1 MNFCCGIK
9 FKNKSN
15 GSADQYQSIFFFF
28 ENSYK
33 YFLANQSQAKPK
45 EISQAISRSTSTE
58 SRETKSSSTL
68 TENDVTTTSCG
79 PDYPKILVDQ
89 SNYVN
94 WLHENSRS
102 RRTQT
107 TTNQMTSTST
117 ETEPMKTEKVDQ
129 SATRIDAGTD
139 PIEELAPQRHHH
151 FSPPPLNE
159 TSSPPI
165 SLPEINQSETRA
177 EPREF
182 DPFVNDENE
191 IIYLFRSKSTDE
203 EEGDGSLSGDSCGE
217 GEMRSL
223 RCKETRDL
231 AIGPDEPIDDVID
244 DVMMTKVEE
253 FVKNNPDEVKKLLG
267 IEDKSFS
274 IGKFTSIFGH
284 FIL

>member
-1 MNFCCGIK
+1 
-9 FKNKSN
+9 
-15 GSADQYQSIFFFF
+15 
-28 ENSYK
+28 
-33 YFLANQSQAKPK
+33 
-45 EISQAISRSTSTE
+45 
-58 SRETKSSSTL
+58 L

-117 ETEPMKTEKVDQ
+117 ETEPMKIEEKVDQ
-129 SATRIDAGTD
+129 SQTRIDAGTD
-139 PIEELAPQRHHH
+139 PIEELAPQRHH

-165 SLPEINQSETRA
+165 SLPEINQSEARA

-231 AIGPDEPIDDVID
+231 AIGPDEPIDDVDIMSNVD
-244 DVMMTKVEE
+244 DVIMSKVEE
-253 FVKNNPDEVKKLLG
+253 FVKNNPEEVKKLLG
-267 IEDKSFS
+267 IDDQSFS
-274 IGKFTSIFGH
+274 IGNSFRQFP
-284 FIL
+284 F

>member
-1 MNFCCGIK
+1 M
-9 FKNKSN
+9 
-15 GSADQYQSIFFFF
+15 
-28 ENSYK
+28 
-33 YFLANQSQAKPK
+33 
-45 EISQAISRSTSTE
+45 
-58 SRETKSSSTL
+58 

-79 PDYPKILVDQ
+79 PDYPKILVDG
-89 SNYVN
+89 SNNVN

-107 TTNQMTSTST
+107 TANQMTSTST
-117 ETEPMKTEKVDQ
+117 ETEPMKIEVETVDQ
-129 SATRIDAGTD
+129 SNTRIDAGTD
-139 PIEELAPQRHHH
+139 PIEEFAQQRHH

-231 AIGPDEPIDDVID
+231 AIGPDEPMGASRPIDDDVID
-244 DVMMTKVEE
+244 DVMMSKVEE
-253 FVKNNPDEVKKLLG
+253 FVKNNPEEVKKLLG
-267 IEDKSFS
+267 IDDQSFS
-274 IGKFTSIFGH
+274 IGKSLHLVRVVTSA
-284 FIL
+284 